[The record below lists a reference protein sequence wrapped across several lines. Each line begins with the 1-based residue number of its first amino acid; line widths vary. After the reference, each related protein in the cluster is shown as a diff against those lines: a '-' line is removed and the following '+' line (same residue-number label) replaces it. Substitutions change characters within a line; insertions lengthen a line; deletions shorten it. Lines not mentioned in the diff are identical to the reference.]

1 MSFITAA
8 QAVSGGLP
16 GTASTGGILG
26 GNFAGGFG
34 SVLGAMRPLIER
46 ISNSRQGDAQSAVGD
61 GAIRRLSSIRPM
73 IGADNTRRIDPSYG
87 RLESEKTPEEKRFD
101 MLNRSR
107 QARIRRGENPNP
119 NVRASTVGGARMF
132 GMPEQIVEKEYD
144 LTTGALKSN
153 VPPPP
158 SSQVEQFSQPAQQSA
173 NRIFGDLFARQNAV
187 GAPMMF
193 KINK

>member
-8 QAVSGGLP
+8 SAVTGGLLGRTP
-16 GTASTGGILG
+16 TEVIAPTTGQS
-26 GNFAGGFG
+26 AG
-34 SVLGAMRPLIER
+34 LGAMNSIGKLD
-46 ISNSRQGDAQSAVGD
+46 ISS
-61 GAIRRLSSIRPM
+61 LRPM
-73 IGADNTRRIDPSYG
+73 IGADNTRTVDPGYG
-87 RLESEKTPEEKRFD
+87 RLESEKTSEEKRFD

-132 GMPEQIVEKEYD
+132 GMPEPIVEKEYD

-158 SSQVEQFSQPAQQSA
+158 SSQAEQFSQPVQQSA

>member
-26 GNFAGGFG
+26 GDFAG
-34 SVLGAMRPLIER
+34 SVLGAARPLIQR
-46 ISNSRQGDAQSAVGD
+46 ISNSREGDAQSVGNG
-61 GAIRRLSSIRPM
+61 GAIRGVSSIRPM
-73 IGADNTRRIDPSYG
+73 IGANNTRRLDPGYG
-87 RLESEKTPEEKRFD
+87 KLESEKTPSEKRFD

-107 QARIRRGENPNP
+107 QARIRRGEDPDP

-132 GMPEQIVEKEYD
+132 GMPEPIIQQEYD
-144 LTTGALKSN
+144 LSTGAIKSN

-158 SSQVEQFSQPAQQSA
+158 SSQAEQFSQPVQQSA

>member
-8 QAVSGGLP
+8 RAVSGGLP

-26 GNFAGGFG
+26 GNFAGGVG
-34 SVLGAMRPLIER
+34 SVLGAVRPLIER
-46 ISNSRQGDAQSAVGD
+46 TSNSREGDAQSVGND
-61 GAIRRLSSIRPM
+61 GMIRRVSSIRPM

-87 RLESEKTPEEKRFD
+87 RLESEKTAEEKRFD
-101 MLNRSR
+101 MLNRAR
-107 QARIRRGENPNP
+107 QDRIRRGENPNP
-119 NVRASTVGGARMF
+119 NIRASTVGAARMF
-132 GMPEQIVEKEYD
+132 GMPEPIIQREYD
-144 LTTGALKSN
+144 LSTGAIKSN

-158 SSQVEQFSQPAQQSA
+158 SSQAEQFSQPVQQSA

>member
-8 QAVSGGLP
+8 QAVSGRLP

-26 GNFAGGFG
+26 GNFTGGVG

-46 ISNSRQGDAQSAVGD
+46 ISNSRESDAQSAGIEKLD
-61 GAIRRLSSIRPM
+61 ASSLRPM
-73 IGADNTRRIDPSYG
+73 IGANNTRRIDPSYG
-87 RLESEKTPEEKRFD
+87 RLESEKTAEEKRFD
-101 MLNRSR
+101 MLNRAR
-107 QARIRRGENPNP
+107 QDRIRRGENPNP
-119 NVRASTVGGARMF
+119 NVRASTVGAARMF
-132 GMPEQIVEKEYD
+132 GMPEPIIQREYD
-144 LTTGALKSN
+144 LSTGAIKSN

-158 SSQVEQFSQPAQQSA
+158 SSQAEQFSQPVQQSA